1 MKLIKK
7 QDNNGND
14 YYEEILETDEEI
26 KKSLEQTNIKRNKKN
41 KITLI
46 VFILSLII
54 TIVDLLIL
62 FNKININILGEK
74 QKIIEWIILIIGITG
89 MEESTRRRK

>member
-54 TIVDLLIL
+54 TIVDLLML
-62 FNKININILGEK
+62 FNKIDINILGEK
-74 QKIIEWIILIIGITG
+74 QKIIEWIILIIGIIG